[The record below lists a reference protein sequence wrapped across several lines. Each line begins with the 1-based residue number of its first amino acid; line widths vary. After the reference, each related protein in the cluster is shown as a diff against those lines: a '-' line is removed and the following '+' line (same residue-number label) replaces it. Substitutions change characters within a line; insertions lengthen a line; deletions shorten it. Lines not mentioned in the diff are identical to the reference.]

1 MPEEISNIKF
11 SGITDD
17 SRTVKKGDIF
27 FAVKGTR
34 CNGIEFRDEAIKKG
48 AAGVIECSRK
58 DLARF
63 ASDFYGAPSKKVKVI
78 GITGT
83 NGKTTI
89 SYLLEHIFRTA
100 GYKSGVIGTI
110 AHKWGSNVIEAKNTT
125 PGAIELQRILCEM
138 AKDGVKYC
146 AMEVSSHSLDQDR
159 VLGIDFKA
167 AVFTNLTGEHL
178 DYHKTLENYLQA
190 KAKLFSA
197 LKPARTAIL
206 NLDDENAKRI
216 AKATSAKILTYG
228 INSKA
233 DICADEI
240 KFGLEGS
247 EFVIRIKKGKEGN
260 IRRDKSLFKVTSPLV
275 GNYNVY
281 NILAAAAV
289 ALNERIKPDII
300 RRAVLEF
307 RGAEG
312 RLEAVPADRGIKI
325 FVDYA
330 HTDNALENVLTALK
344 PLAKKRII
352 TVFGCGGDRDKF
364 KRPRMGKVA
373 SRLSDYVVITSDNP
387 RSEEPSLIAREI
399 ERGIEKGFR
408 SYEVILD
415 RFEAIRS
422 AIAKAQAGD
431 IILIA
436 GKGHEKYQIV
446 GDKILPFSDKEAVE
460 TILVGANLCVRPNNN
475 GPTHRSA
482 PTTMGNKECFI

>member
-1 MPEEISNIKF
+1 MPAGIRNIKF
-11 SGITDD
+11 NGISDD

-27 FAVKGTR
+27 FAVKGAR
-34 CNGIEFRDEAIKKG
+34 CNGIKFRDEAIKKG
-48 AAGVIECSRK
+48 AVKVIECSRK

-63 ASDFYGAPSKKVKVI
+63 AADFYGRPSQKMRVI

-89 SYLLEHIFRTA
+89 SYLLEHIFRVA

-110 AHKWGSNVIEAKNTT
+110 AHRWDANFIEAKNTT
-125 PGAIELQRILCEM
+125 PGAIELQRILSEM
-138 AKDGVKYC
+138 AKDRVKYC
-146 AMEVSSHSLDQDR
+146 AMEVSSHSLDQGR

-190 KAKLFSA
+190 KAKLFSG
-197 LKPARTAIL
+197 LKRGSLAVLNQDDRSCEKIKSKTKARV
-206 NLDDENAKRI
+206 
-216 AKATSAKILTYG
+216 LTYG
-228 INSKA
+228 IKNKA
-233 DICADEI
+233 DICAEGI
-240 KFGLEGS
+240 KFSLGRS
-247 EFVIRIKKGKEGN
+247 EFLIRGAQN
-260 IRRDKSLFKVTSPLV
+260 CFKVSSPLL
-275 GNYNVY
+275 GNYTVY
-281 NILAAAAV
+281 NIFEAAAV
-289 ALNERIKPDII
+289 ALNEGIKPEIV
-300 RRAVLEF
+300 RKAVLEF

-312 RLEAVPADRGIKI
+312 RLEVVPAGRDIKI

-344 PLAKKRII
+344 PLTKKRII

-399 ERGIEKGFR
+399 ERGIENGFR

-415 RFEAIRS
+415 RFEAIKS

-436 GKGHEKYQIV
+436 GKGHEKYQIIK
-446 GDKILPFSDKEAVE
+446 DKRRPFSDREAVLE
-460 TILVGANLCVRPNNN
+460 IL
-475 GPTHRSA
+475 S
-482 PTTMGNKECFI
+482 KEKCLT